1 VILTRSKAPK
11 APPKP
16 QYVRMSDSKSSEEE
30 NSHQSNEMEEE
41 TFVEEQ
47 PRFSQRLNNKKVKK
61 VYVEL
66 EEERV
71 FVERQVYHKIPVLKK
86 G

>member
-1 VILTRSKAPK
+1 
-11 APPKP
+11 
-16 QYVRMSDSKSSEEE
+16 
-30 NSHQSNEMEEE
+30 MEEE

>member
-1 VILTRSKAPK
+1 
-11 APPKP
+11 
-16 QYVRMSDSKSSEEE
+16 MSDSKSSEEE

-86 G
+86 GEYEQLDYYQRGRFKM